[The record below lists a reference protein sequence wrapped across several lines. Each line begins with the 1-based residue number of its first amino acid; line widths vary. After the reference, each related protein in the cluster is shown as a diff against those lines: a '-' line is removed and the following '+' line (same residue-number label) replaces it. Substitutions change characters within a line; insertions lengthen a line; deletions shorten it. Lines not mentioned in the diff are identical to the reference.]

1 MYKCSVLLNLLYFLG
16 SFYSGFRGYIT
27 RLFFC
32 IYCCKYIVVAPM
44 YAYVTMTIKTILFY
58 SSPPTS
64 YNIIYIFS
72 TLS

>member
-32 IYCCKYIVVAPM
+32 IYCCKYIVVALC
-44 YAYVTMTIKTILFY
+44 YNDIQDYSILF
-58 SSPPTS
+58 
-64 YNIIYIFS
+64 
-72 TLS
+72 